1 MADNNTRRSR
11 VLEIPE
17 TTPIDDIT
25 ACAAGVLFN
34 IFDTPE
40 LAALVKKSWID
51 KIPEGN
57 VGLSVMVGQIT
68 CGHYWSAQRWAEN
81 FIHPDETFVIQRIW
95 GYYIADFRRN
105 GKDRKLPR
113 PVSGLSAVS
122 RFLGVDSALD
132 AFFAGVPEE
141 DILI

>member
-1 MADNNTRRSR
+1 MRDGETGLSR
-11 VLEIPE
+11 VWKIPN
-17 TTPIDDIT
+17 TTPTDDIA
-25 ACAAGVLFN
+25 ACTAGVLFN

-40 LAALVKKSWID
+40 LATLVKKSWIE

-57 VGLSVMVGQIT
+57 LGLSVMIGQIT

-81 FIHPDETFVIQRIW
+81 FIFPDESFAVQRIW
-95 GYYIADFRRN
+95 NHYIADYRRN

-113 PVSGLSAVS
+113 PVSGLGAVS

-141 DILI
+141 DIII